1 MQSYGHFTAE
11 KELFTLRDSA
21 DPVNTDRPIRLTHP
35 ACQRKRFA
43 PGAKDAKVRVPG
55 IVFGCF
61 AERVSKANK
70 ENNYLN
76 SSERNECM
84 RISSKRH
91 TNMKNEARRHLK

>member
-1 MQSYGHFTAE
+1 M
-11 KELFTLRDSA
+11 FTLRDSA

-35 ACQRKRFA
+35 ACQRKSSA
-43 PGAKDAKVRVPG
+43 PGAKDAKVWVPG

-76 SSERNECM
+76 FSERKKCM
-84 RISSKRH
+84 RISSKMH
-91 TNMKNEARRHLK
+91 TNMKNETRRHLK